1 MSNYID
7 EKELQVKLNQN
18 FEEVRKD
25 FIRSI
30 DEVELVRI
38 TRNLSK
44 EELRLNVV
52 NDTWLLTMIRK
63 VIFDDDTNN
72 DFKVMSIKAML
83 KKSTNN

>member
-1 MSNYID
+1 MSNCID
-7 EKELQVKLNQN
+7 EKELQVKLNQD

-63 VIFDDDTNN
+63 VIFNDETNN
-72 DFKVMSIKAML
+72 DFKVMTIKAML
-83 KKSTNN
+83 KKGIDN